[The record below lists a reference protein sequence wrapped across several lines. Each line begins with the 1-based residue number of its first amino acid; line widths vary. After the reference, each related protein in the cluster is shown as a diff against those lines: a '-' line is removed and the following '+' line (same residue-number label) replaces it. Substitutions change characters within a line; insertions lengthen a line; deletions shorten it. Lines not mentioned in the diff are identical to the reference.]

1 MNIKKI
7 LLKDL
12 EDCFL
17 HLDYPFDDLSLS
29 FSNRPEEFDYTCNSA
44 FSLAKKMH
52 TSPEIIANSIIANLK
67 QDIAEVSFAKPG
79 FINFR
84 IKDEVLSKY
93 LNDALSNGR
102 LLLETKET
110 KYKVVMDYG
119 GANVA
124 KELHIG
130 HLRSPVIGESFARLY
145 KLLGDEVITDTHLG
159 DWGLQMGLTIA
170 QLKDDGYV
178 AGYFD
183 ESKTNKKITLD
194 TLNEE
199 YPKAS
204 LRKKT
209 DEEFCKRAEV
219 YTKYIQ
225 EKKEPYWSIYETIRD
240 ISVSRIKLNYEK
252 LNCYFDLWYGESTSS
267 KYVDEVVKIFK
278 DKGLIREHEGAL
290 VVDVAREGENIP
302 IEKKNPDDPQLYKN
316 PMPPVYLKKS
326 NGADVYDTT
335 DIATIYQRNLD
346 FNPDKII
353 YFTDK
358 RQFLHFERCFRAV
371 KMAGISPENQD
382 LVFVGF
388 GTINGTDGKPF
399 KTRSGDTIKL
409 EDIINL
415 ITTSAQKKLTEN
427 GFDENPELALKIG
440 VAALKFG
447 DLSNYPNKDYIFDI
461 DKFASFEGKTGP
473 YIQYTGA
480 RINSLLKKAE
490 LDKTKLE
497 FLDSMNFI
505 NISDQNQRN
514 IAINFLKLQESYYS
528 CYKESSL
535 SPLCQAIYDFA
546 SSYSKFYNDTRILTE
561 GDDNKKNSY
570 LAISHLVLRAL
581 IQATDVLAFEI
592 PERMWYGNKKDN
604 ITSLLLWTMFNCCY
618 WKIGTWI

>member
-1 MNIKKI
+1 
-7 LLKDL
+7 
-12 EDCFL
+12 
-17 HLDYPFDDLSLS
+17 
-29 FSNRPEEFDYTCNSA
+29 
-44 FSLAKKMH
+44 MH
-52 TSPEIIANSIIANLK
+52 TSPEIIANSIMANLK
-67 QDIAEVSFAKPG
+67 QDVADVSFAKPG

-84 IKDEVLSKY
+84 IKDEVLSKC
-93 LNDALSNGR
+93 LNEALADSR
-102 LLLETKET
+102 LSLETKDT

-145 KLLGDEVITDTHLG
+145 RLLGDEVITDTHLG

-178 AGYFD
+178 NGYFD
-183 ESKTNKKITLD
+183 ESKSNKKITLD

-204 LRKKT
+204 IRKKT

-240 ISVSRIKLNYEK
+240 ISVERIKLNYEN
-252 LNCYFDLWYGESTSS
+252 LNCYFDLWYGESTSA

-278 DKGLIREHEGAL
+278 DKGLTREYDGAL
-290 VVDVAREGENIP
+290 VVDVAREGENVP
-302 IEKKNPDDPQLYKN
+302 IEKKNPNDPQLYKN

-346 FNPDKII
+346 FNPDKIM

-358 RQFLHFERCFRAV
+358 RQFLHFEHCFRAV

-382 LVFVGF
+382 LVFIGF

-409 EDIINL
+409 EDIISL

-427 GFDENPELALKIG
+427 GFGESPELALKIG

-447 DLSNYPNKDYIFDI
+447 DLSNYPSKDYIFDI

-480 RINSLLKKAE
+480 RINSLLKKAG
-490 LDKTKLE
+490 LNSKQLTY
-497 FLDSMNFI
+497 LDSMNFI
-505 NISDQNQRN
+505 DIADKNQRN
-514 IAINFLKLQESYYS
+514 IAINFIKLQESYFNS
-528 CYKESSL
+528 YKESSL
-535 SPLCQAIYDFA
+535 SPLCQALYDFA
-546 SSYSKFYNDTRILTE
+546 SSFSKFYNDTRILTE
-561 GDDNKKNSY
+561 ADDNKKNSY
-570 LAISHLVLRAL
+570 LALCHLVLKA
-581 IQATDVLAFEI
+581 IVQATDVLAFEI
-592 PERMWYGNKKDN
+592 PEKMWYEKEHN
-604 ITSLLLWTMFNCCY
+604 TFALLLWALFNGSHWTTCTKFWY
-618 WKIGTWI
+618 NNTLLQPKHLSWRRIYQTQKWRDKIYKYLQQK